1 MMSNCEE
8 FRPLLGAY
16 ADGQLE
22 PIEADAVA
30 AHVEQCGRCRQTFR
44 EQQRVQHVFDA
55 YQPPAVSDAR
65 WVEMAKRLKAEL
77 EGQHATLKTR
87 SRVEALEPT
96 PQAQPSLQAE
106 ETSPRPPRAAEMP
119 RPAPRSRPAVA
130 QATTAP
136 APAMLRILKVRPRRP
151 HARFGWV
158 AHIVGAVAAAVIIAI
173 SLHSVWMEPDTSAGL
188 IALARPQDVAIIN
201 IETLDPDYNVIIDT
215 GDASEAV
222 VVWVVPSRDEG

>member
-1 MMSNCEE
+1 MSNCEE

-55 YQPPAVSDAR
+55 YQPPAVSEAR

-106 ETSPRPPRAAEMP
+106 ETRPRPPRAAEPP
-119 RPAPRSRPAVA
+119 RPAPRSRPTAA
-130 QATTAP
+130 PATTAP
-136 APAMLRILKVRPRRP
+136 AVLRVLKVRPRR
-151 HARFGWV
+151 HRARFGWV
-158 AHIVGAVAAAVIIAI
+158 AHIAGAVAAAVIIAI
-173 SLHSVWMEPDTSAGL
+173 SLHSVWMEPDASVGL
-188 IALARPQDVAIIN
+188 IALARPQDVAILN

-215 GDASEAV
+215 GDASEAA
-222 VVWVVPSRDEG
+222 VVWVVPSQGEG